1 VDTHAEDLKA
11 KSLLQKVG
19 FQKNTDCSADGDS
32 DPSRRA
38 KALRSAGRQDASGNR
53 EETRA
58 AHLTEAEPC

>member
-1 VDTHAEDLKA
+1 MVDTHMEDLKA

-38 KALRSAGRQDASGNR
+38 KTSRLAGRQDASRNR
-53 EETRA
+53 EENRT
-58 AHLTEAEPC
+58 AHLEEAEP